1 MRMVMP
7 GARAALAA
15 ALLAGCSNA
24 GQDRILSVTAKG
36 VVQGLVYFDANGS
49 KTFELGGGDSV
60 LARVNVRL
68 LAEGTSDTVARAT
81 TATTGV
87 YRLAATPVG
96 NYVIAVDTSG
106 FGDSLRI
113 EKIDSTRF
121 TVRPTDTV
129 TVNVAVSYPQVTIA
143 GARALPQGRSVF
155 VTGVAFNS
163 LGTFSDTIVFLGD
176 TSGALRLTRL
186 RSAIAAGDSVRV
198 KGVTGIRAGQPTLD
212 AGTTTA
218 LGKGLFPPVATLT
231 TAKAATA
238 DGQKRDA
245 QLVNVKAATIVST
258 LQTPTNFVLTV
269 DDSSGPL
276 DVELDPASDLAF
288 KPANL
293 PGIYTPGNK
302 FDLLGVLAPTGTGT
316 WRLRPRSASD
326 LTLIP
331 LPVISIAAARALP
344 AGRTVVVVGVA
355 LNNPSIFS
363 DSTVHLAD
371 TSGAI
376 RLTRLRSPITA
387 GDSVKVKAVTGSRAG
402 QPTLDG
408 GTTTPLGLGLL
419 PPAVTLTTAA
429 AATAVGGTRD
439 AQLVVVLN
447 ATVSDT
453 ATVVGAFKLTVSDGS
468 GNLDVLLDQRI
479 GFIVPG
485 QYIPTNRF
493 NIVGLLVPT
502 GTGAWTLKPRSSA
515 DLTKL

>member
-1 MRMVMP
+1 MTLP
-7 GARAALAA
+7 WRALLAA

-24 GQDRILSVTAKG
+24 GQDKILAVAAKG
-36 VVQGLVYFDANGS
+36 VVQGFVYFDANGS
-49 KTFELGGGDSV
+49 KTYNPSAGDSV
-60 LARVNVRL
+60 LARIGIRL
-68 LAEGTSDTVARAT
+68 IAEGTSDTVARAT

-87 YRLAATPVG
+87 YRLPSTPVG
-96 NYVIAVDTSG
+96 NYVIVVDTTG

-113 EKIDSTRF
+113 EKIDSAKF
-121 TVRPTDTV
+121 TVTPAETV
-129 TVNVAVSYPQVTIA
+129 TVNVAVSYPQVSIA
-143 GARALPQGRSVF
+143 AARALPPGRSVF

-163 LGTFSDTIVFLGD
+163 LGTFSDTVVFLGD
-176 TSGALRLTRL
+176 TSRAIRLTRL
-186 RSAIAAGDSVRV
+186 RTAVAAGDSVRV
-198 KGVTGIRAGQPTLD
+198 KGVTGSRAGQPTLD
-212 AGTTTA
+212 AGTTIP
-218 LGKGLFPPVATLT
+218 LGKGLFPPVPTLT
-231 TAKAATA
+231 TAAAATA
-238 DGQKRDA
+238 AGGTHDA
-245 QLVNVKAATIVST
+245 QLVSVKGATIGST
-258 LQTPTNFVLTV
+258 LQTSTNFVLTV

-276 DVELDPASDLAF
+276 DVELDPASDAAF

-293 PGIYTPGNK
+293 PGNYTVGNK
-302 FDLLGVLAPTGTGT
+302 FDMLGVLAPTGTGT
-316 WRLRPRSASD
+316 WRLRPRSATD

-363 DSTVHLAD
+363 DTTVHLAD

-402 QPTLDG
+402 EPTLDA
-408 GTTTPLGLGLL
+408 GTTTPLGLGLF
-419 PPAVTLTTAA
+419 PAAVTLTTAA

-439 AQLVVVLN
+439 AQLIVVLN

-479 GFIVPG
+479 PFIVPG

-515 DLTKL
+515 DLTKQ